1 MPMQRQ
7 EENSLPPEGG
17 AGVAQLADRRHWFQ
31 VSPLARVRSLL
42 VRNRILSYL
51 FSGGRIL
58 IRVQGEWVL
67 VSSGRW
73 SRGTSTILPAALH
86 SSRWRLTT
94 SVIR

>member
-17 AGVAQLADRRHWFQ
+17 AGVARLADRRHWFQ

-51 FSGGRIL
+51 

-67 VSSGRW
+67 CVQW
-73 SRGTSTILPAALH
+73 TLESRYVHHIAC
-86 SSRWRLTT
+86 RTT
-94 SVIR
+94 LQ

>member
-51 FSGGRIL
+51 

-67 VSSGRW
+67 CVQW
-73 SRGTSTILPAALH
+73 TLESRYVHHIAC
-86 SSRWRLTT
+86 RTT
-94 SVIR
+94 LQ

>member
-67 VSSGRW
+67 CVQW
-73 SRGTSTILPAALH
+73 TLESRYVHHIAC
-86 SSRWRLTT
+86 RTT
-94 SVIR
+94 LQ